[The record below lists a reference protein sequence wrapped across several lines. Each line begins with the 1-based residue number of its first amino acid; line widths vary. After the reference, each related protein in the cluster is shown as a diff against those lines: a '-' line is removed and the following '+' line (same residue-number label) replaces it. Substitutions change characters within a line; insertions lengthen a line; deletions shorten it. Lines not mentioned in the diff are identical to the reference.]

1 MWTAS
6 IRMTSGKRV
15 KDEWEFAKMNPRM
28 EDILDVLQIKNK
40 PVVVKKKRGRPKK
53 QDVQFYFL

>member
-1 MWTAS
+1 
-6 IRMTSGKRV
+6 
-15 KDEWEFAKMNPRM
+15 M

-53 QDVQFYFL
+53 QDV